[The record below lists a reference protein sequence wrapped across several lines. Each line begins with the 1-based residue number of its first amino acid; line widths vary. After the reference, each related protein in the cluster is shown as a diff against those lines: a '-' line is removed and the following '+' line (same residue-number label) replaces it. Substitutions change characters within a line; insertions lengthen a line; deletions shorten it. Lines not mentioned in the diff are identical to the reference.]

1 MHEDNT
7 CSQHVNH
14 ADMTNLKDLGIE
26 HKVPCNS
33 NKRKKIPTRDSFNKF
48 TVGGDSNN
56 LNLHNT
62 YEVLSVE
69 DSNPVDTG
77 VSFAAPTSYKHNDND
92 KGKKSTNT
100 SQPNKETNQ
109 PVNGQ
114 PEAKRSVII
123 AGDSIIQHV
132 HGWEISHENCNVAMK
147 SFSGSKIE
155 DMTDYLKPLIRRKP
169 DEIILHIGTNN
180 LKDSSATP
188 QQLAEGISNLGTQI
202 RNSSPSTKICLSAL
216 LIRNDNSNLVT
227 KIQDINKR
235 VRDICVSKNWS
246 YIDNSNVDK
255 SCLNRRGLHLNR
267 RGSDLLSR
275 KFRHHLVN

>member
-1 MHEDNT
+1 
-7 CSQHVNH
+7 
-14 ADMTNLKDLGIE
+14 
-26 HKVPCNS
+26 
-33 NKRKKIPTRDSFNKF
+33 
-48 TVGGDSNN
+48 
-56 LNLHNT
+56 
-62 YEVLSVE
+62 
-69 DSNPVDTG
+69 
-77 VSFAAPTSYKHNDND
+77 
-92 KGKKSTNT
+92 
-100 SQPNKETNQ
+100 
-109 PVNGQ
+109 
-114 PEAKRSVII
+114 
-123 AGDSIIQHV
+123 
-132 HGWEISHENCNVAMK
+132 MK

-188 QQLAEGISNLGTQI
+188 QQLAGGISNLGTQI

-216 LIRNDNSNLVT
+216 LIRNDNSDLVT

>member
-1 MHEDNT
+1 M
-7 CSQHVNH
+7 
-14 ADMTNLKDLGIE
+14 
-26 HKVPCNS
+26 
-33 NKRKKIPTRDSFNKF
+33 
-48 TVGGDSNN
+48 
-56 LNLHNT
+56 
-62 YEVLSVE
+62 
-69 DSNPVDTG
+69 DTG
-77 VSFAAPTSYKHNDND
+77 VSFAVPTSYQHNDND

-114 PEAKRSVII
+114 PQAKRSVII

-132 HGWEISHENCNVAMK
+132 QGWEISLENCNVAMQ
-147 SFSGSKIE
+147 SFSGSQIV

-188 QQLAEGISNLGTQI
+188 QQLAGGISNLGTQI

-267 RGSDLLSR
+267 SGSD
-275 KFRHHLVN
+275 

>member
-1 MHEDNT
+1 M
-7 CSQHVNH
+7 
-14 ADMTNLKDLGIE
+14 
-26 HKVPCNS
+26 
-33 NKRKKIPTRDSFNKF
+33 
-48 TVGGDSNN
+48 
-56 LNLHNT
+56 
-62 YEVLSVE
+62 
-69 DSNPVDTG
+69 DTG
-77 VSFAAPTSYKHNDND
+77 VSFAVPTSYKHNDND

-114 PEAKRSVII
+114 PEAKRSAII

-132 HGWEISHENCNVAMK
+132 QGWEISHENCNVAMK

-155 DMTDYLKPLIRRKP
+155 DMTDYLKPVIRRKP

-188 QQLAEGISNLGTQI
+188 QQLAGGISNLGTQM

-246 YIDNSNVDK
+246 YIDNSNGGK
-255 SCLNRRGLHLNR
+255 YCLNRRGLHLNR
-267 RGSDLLSR
+267 SGSD
-275 KFRHHLVN
+275 